1 MSEKL
6 SINTYPVQVKYF
18 AREADG
24 KGGLCEVEKKTTL
37 NLCRL
42 SRTSI
47 AHTRLG
53 VKMLNSAGDMEAA
66 MDIAVE
72 FVRLTAS
79 EEKTAQTVCED
90 MVACLEILNSKPV
103 QEDIDR
109 FLSTW
114 AFLKE
119 SPEEKAEH
127 GN

>member
-6 SINTYPVQVKYF
+6 SINTYPVQVRYF

-24 KGGLCEVEKKTTL
+24 KGGLCEVEKTTTL

-53 VKMLNSAGDMEAA
+53 VKMLNSAGNIEAA

-79 EEKTAQTVCED
+79 EEKTALAVCED
-90 MVACLEILNSKPV
+90 MVACLDILNSKPV

-119 SPEEKAEH
+119 SPDAKTGRE
-127 GN
+127 N